1 METTLY
7 PIGNFAVPVF
17 EYGKDDVWIPL
28 TQLDTVIHVQRW
40 RLYRALSRA
49 DIPTELTGI
58 RESQKVIHWSAL
70 PQLLIAVNQAL
81 PYVSGAAALLSTLQ
95 SQAA

>member
-1 METTLY
+1 MKTTLY
-7 PIGNFAVPVF
+7 PVGNFAVPVF
-17 EYGKDDVWIPL
+17 EYGKDNVWIPL
-28 TQLDTVIHVQRW
+28 TQLDTVINVQRW

-49 DIPTELTGI
+49 DIPTELTAI
-58 RESQKVIHWSAL
+58 REGQKVIHWSAL

>member
-7 PIGNFAVPVF
+7 LIGNFAVPVF

-28 TQLDTVIHVQRW
+28 TQLDTVINVQRW

-49 DIPTELTGI
+49 KIPTELTGI
-58 RESQKVIHWSAL
+58 REGQKVIHWSAL

>member
-28 TQLDTVIHVQRW
+28 TQLDTVINVQRW

-49 DIPTELTGI
+49 NIPTELTGI
-58 RESQKVIHWSAL
+58 REGQKVIHWSAL

>member
-1 METTLY
+1 METTFY

-28 TQLDTVIHVQRW
+28 TQLDTVINVQRW

-58 RESQKVIHWSAL
+58 REGQKVIHWSAL
-70 PQLLIAVNQAL
+70 PLLLIAVNQAL

-95 SQAA
+95 RQAA

>member
-1 METTLY
+1 MKTTLY
-7 PIGNFAVPVF
+7 HVGNFAVPVF

-28 TQLDTVIHVQRW
+28 TQLDTVINVQRW

-81 PYVSGAAALLSTLQ
+81 PYVSDAAALLSTIQ

>member
-17 EYGKDDVWIPL
+17 EYGKDNVWIPL
-28 TQLDTVIHVQRW
+28 TQLDTVINVQRW

-49 DIPTELTGI
+49 DIPTELTAI
-58 RESQKVIHWSAL
+58 REGQKVIHWSAL